1 MYTLVH
7 LPLRWASPDLGLLCL
22 SGFACWA
29 QMANTWSVAK
39 LWIEYRL
46 FTTDS
51 QDGRASSLP
60 LLMFL
65 FLCIRWDRSSPHHL
79 SSFHG
84 NKCVYLWVWFETRMK
99 RRLVLLLFR
108 ESTESLSLLL
118 LLALTT
124 FTGDSIRD
132 TQQLSECWLVY
143 CRVRMKSWAN
153 QVTSPCWLTSLLS
166 S

>member
-22 SGFACWA
+22 SGFACWT

-39 LWIEYRL
+39 LWIEYHL

-65 FLCIRWDRSSPHHL
+65 FLCVQGDGSSPHRV

-99 RRLVLLLFR
+99 RRLVLVLFG
-108 ESTESLSLLL
+108 ESAESLSLLL
-118 LLALTT
+118 LLAPTT

-132 TQQLSECWLVY
+132 TQQLSECRLVY
-143 CRVRMKSWAN
+143 CRVRVKSWAT